1 VIFINISKFFFKKS
15 SKKNIKGMKR
25 TIRLTESE
33 LKQLIKESTI
43 SVLNEGGFGNVMNRA
58 FQGKKISGYVKNV
71 QDVITA
77 FNNAIKQN
85 PQATQNTIVPMSI
98 KLLNNELATI
108 QNGNLK
114 EYNSPSM
121 NHNIKVLNKHLG
133 TNIQLPENGGIQQA
147 EPQMQQQVE
156 DYHNLSEYQD
166 ALNASYY
173 CGYWYKA
180 YNSGDGGR
188 ESMSRGEECSNR
200 RDENLRVLAQKYG
213 AQSSQYQAIKQEC
226 QRKYYEGE
234 KYYEDEKIGMR
245 RQQAQQYQQQQQQ
258 MNARQGRDNYNTSDG
273 IQHYGNGNAYG
284 A

>member
-1 VIFINISKFFFKKS
+1 
-15 SKKNIKGMKR
+15 MKR

-33 LKQLIKESTI
+33 LKQVIKESATAI
-43 SVLNEGGFGNVMNRA
+43 LNEAGFGNAMNRA

-85 PQATQNTIVPMSI
+85 PQAANNSAIAYTIKI
-98 KLLNNELATI
+98 LNNELASI
-108 QNGNLK
+108 QNGDLK
-114 EYNSPSM
+114 VYNSPSM
-121 NHNIKVLNKHLG
+121 NHNIAVLNKKLG

-147 EPQMQQQVE
+147 GPQMQQQAE

-173 CGYWYKA
+173 CGYWYA
-180 YNSGDGGR
+180 SNHDGNGKEALER
-188 ESMSRGEECSNR
+188 AGECSDR
-200 RDENLRVLAQKYG
+200 RDESLRVLAQKYG
-213 AQSSQYQAIKQEC
+213 VQSPQYQAIKQEC
-226 QRKYYEGE
+226 QNKYYEGE
-234 KYYEDEKIGMR
+234 KYYENEKIGMR

-258 MNARQGRDNYNTSDG
+258 MNARRQTDNYYNAEGYQD
-273 IQHYGNGNAYG
+273 YGNGNAYG